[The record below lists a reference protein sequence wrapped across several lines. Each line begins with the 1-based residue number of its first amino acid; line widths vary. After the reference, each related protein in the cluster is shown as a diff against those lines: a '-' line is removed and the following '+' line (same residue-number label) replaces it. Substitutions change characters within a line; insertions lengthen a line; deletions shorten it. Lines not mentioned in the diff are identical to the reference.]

1 MYLYDFL
8 DSFKRLDEKELPSK
22 ENFYWRLNDENISDD
37 DYKHAKNVLKDFKMN
52 TRRDY
57 HDRYNQSD
65 VLLLADV
72 LEKF

>member
-52 TRRDY
+52 TRRD
-57 HDRYNQSD
+57 
-65 VLLLADV
+65 
-72 LEKF
+72 